1 MPLTEG
7 ITWITMMWNVDNG
20 PLSWARRTISSAM
33 MTKGLRTMLYF
44 TRCLSPAMSCSGT
57 ILTGS
62 PMSLAGQETI
72 WMKRKLHNFCHTN
85 TKNPGNNLGIF

>member
-44 TRCLSPAMSCSGT
+44 TRCLSPAMSCS
-57 ILTGS
+57 
-62 PMSLAGQETI
+62 
-72 WMKRKLHNFCHTN
+72 
-85 TKNPGNNLGIF
+85 